1 MEYNESL
8 NEKLR
13 EILASYG
20 ISTGALTELEQ
31 RMGIN
36 GVTDFDVAKNAA
48 TGLIE
53 MIRLAEGI
61 QGERALPEEFAHFII
76 EALGDNPLINR
87 LINHLH
93 STGLVKEILGENFAD
108 YQELYEQDTYRL
120 AKEAAGKILAKHLL
134 QAHTLEK
141 TPYKNILQRVIEV
154 VK

>member
-8 NEKLR
+8 NERLR

-61 QGERALPEEFAHFII
+61 QGEKALPEEFAHFII
-76 EALGDNPLINR
+76 EALEDNPLINR

-93 STGLVKEILGENFAD
+93 STGLVKEILGEKFTD
-108 YQELYEQDTYRL
+108 YQELYE
-120 AKEAAGKILAKHLL
+120 
-134 QAHTLEK
+134 
-141 TPYKNILQRVIEV
+141 
-154 VK
+154 